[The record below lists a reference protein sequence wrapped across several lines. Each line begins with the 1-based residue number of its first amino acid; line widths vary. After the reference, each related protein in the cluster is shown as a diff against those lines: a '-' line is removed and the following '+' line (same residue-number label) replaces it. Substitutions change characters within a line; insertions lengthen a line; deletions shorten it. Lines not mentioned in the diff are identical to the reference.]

1 MAEQLDYR
9 GRPRVQTIN
18 EQPSMTVQYEADQTD
33 IQKIVEKYSST
44 GIIEH
49 LNQIETTYKDV
60 TEFTDFADVMRHA
73 KAAEAEFMKLPSKI
87 REEFNHDVATW
98 LDTSHDPEKR
108 ASLLAERDAEPVPEP
123 TPPAPPSGSPGD
135 AS

>member
-1 MAEQLDYR
+1 MAEHLDYR

-18 EQPSMTVQYEADQTD
+18 DLPSCTVQYDADQTD
-33 IQKIVEKYSST
+33 IKKIIGKYNNT

-49 LNQIETTYKDV
+49 LNKVEATYADV
-60 TEFTDFADVMRHA
+60 STFTDFADVMRHA

-108 ASLLAERDAEPVPEP
+108 ASLLTERASEPVAEP
-123 TPPAPPSGSPGD
+123 TPDPPAPAND
-135 AS
+135 

>member
-1 MAEQLDYR
+1 MADNLDAR

-18 EQPSMTVQYEADQTD
+18 EEPSMTVQYDADQTD
-33 IQKIVEKYSST
+33 IKKIIQKYNNT

-49 LNQIETTYKDV
+49 LNNVEATYADV
-60 TEFTDFADVMRHA
+60 STFTDFADVMRHA

-108 ASLLAERDAEPVPEP
+108 ASLLAERTSEPVAEP
-123 TPPAPPSGSPGD
+123 TPDRPAPTD
-135 AS
+135 D